1 MTSDPTPVPQ
11 PPIAPSAPTAP
22 PQAPRA
28 GERVLAG
35 LAVVIGTILVLAAYS
50 PRFTSR
56 PLEYR
61 QGEAF
66 AYRIDLNRADR
77 SELMQVPG
85 IGPGRAD
92 AIIAQRNTAGE
103 FGTPNDLDRVKGI
116 GPKLLEQVKPHVI
129 ANGTPATKPTATG
142 KLKPGDPPLDI
153 NAVSETEL
161 QRLPGIGP
169 AMAKRIVEARPFTS
183 VDDLDRVKGIGPAT
197 MEKLRPF
204 VMVK

>member
-1 MTSDPTPVPQ
+1 MTADPTPSPQ
-11 PPIAPSAPTAP
+11 PAPTP
-22 PQAPRA
+22 SQAPQA

-35 LAVVIGTILVLAAYS
+35 MAVIVGTILVLAAYS
-50 PRFTSR
+50 PRFTAR
-56 PLEYR
+56 PLDHR
-61 QGEAF
+61 PGEAF

-77 SELMQVPG
+77 TELMQVPG

-92 AIIAQRNTAGE
+92 AIIAKRNTDGE
-103 FGTPNDLDRVKGI
+103 YGTPNDLDHVKGF
-116 GPKLLEQVKPHVI
+116 GPKLLEQIKPHVI
-129 ANGTPATKPTATG
+129 ANGTPATKPPATG

-153 NAVSETEL
+153 NTASESEL

-183 VDDLDRVKGIGPAT
+183 VDDLDRVKGIGKVT
-197 MEKLRPF
+197 LEKLRPF

>member
-1 MTSDPTPVPQ
+1 MTVPETPPPVPATKSQPPTPH
-11 PPIAPSAPTAP
+11 S
-22 PQAPRA
+22 

-35 LAVVIGTILVLAAYS
+35 LAVIVGTILVFAAYS
-50 PRFTSR
+50 PRFTAR
-56 PLEYR
+56 PLDHR
-61 QGEAF
+61 PGEAF
-66 AYRIDLNRADR
+66 VYRIDLNRADR

-92 AIIAQRNTAGE
+92 AIIAQRNAAGE

-129 ANGTPATKPTATG
+129 VNGTPATKPTATG

-153 NAVSETEL
+153 NAVSEAEL

-169 AMAKRIVEARPFTS
+169 ALAKRIVEARPFTS
-183 VDDLDRVKGIGPAT
+183 VNDLDRVKGIGT
-197 MEKLRPF
+197 VTLEKLRPF
-204 VMVK
+204 VTVK

>member
-1 MTSDPTPVPQ
+1 MTPPPTPVPV
-11 PPIAPSAPTAP
+11 PPAP
-22 PQAPRA
+22 PLQAPRA

-35 LAVVIGTILVLAAYS
+35 LAVIVGTILVLAAYS
-50 PRFTSR
+50 PRFTAR
-56 PLEYR
+56 PLDHR
-61 QGEAF
+61 PGEAF

-92 AIIAQRNTAGE
+92 AIIAQRNAAGE

-153 NAVSETEL
+153 NAVSESEL

-169 AMAKRIVEARPFTS
+169 ALAKRIVEARPFTS
-183 VDDLDRVKGIGPAT
+183 VNDLDRVKGIGT
-197 MEKLRPF
+197 VTLEKLRPF